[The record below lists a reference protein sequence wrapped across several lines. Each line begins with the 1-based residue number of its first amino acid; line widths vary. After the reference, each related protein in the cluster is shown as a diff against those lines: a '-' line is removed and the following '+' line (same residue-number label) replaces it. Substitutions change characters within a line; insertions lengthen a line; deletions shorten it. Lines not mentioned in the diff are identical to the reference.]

1 MIQRREFIAGL
12 GGAAVWPLA
21 ARAQQRAMP
30 VVGYLDP
37 GSPEMGASAVATL
50 RKGLSETG
58 FVEGLNVAIEYRWA
72 RNDSAKLP
80 ALAADLVRRRV
91 AVIVA
96 LATTGSLAA
105 KAATNTIPIVF
116 TTGADAVQ
124 AGLVRSYN
132 SPGGN
137 VTGFSSM
144 SSEVGPKQLELLAGS
159 RALRGAR
166 RSQRSAT

>member
-1 MIQRREFIAGL
+1 MTFCLRRREFIAGL
-12 GGAAVWPLA
+12 GGAAAWPLA
-21 ARAQQRAMP
+21 ARAQQQPAVP

-37 GSPEMGASAVATL
+37 GSPEMGASGGDLPQRAQRDRL
-50 RKGLSETG
+50 RRGPQRG
-58 FVEGLNVAIEYRWA
+58 IEYRWA

-105 KAATNTIPIVF
+105 KAATDTIPIVF

-137 VTGFSSM
+137 VRF
-144 SSEVGPKQLELLAGS
+144 QLHE
-159 RALRGAR
+159 
-166 RSQRSAT
+166 Q